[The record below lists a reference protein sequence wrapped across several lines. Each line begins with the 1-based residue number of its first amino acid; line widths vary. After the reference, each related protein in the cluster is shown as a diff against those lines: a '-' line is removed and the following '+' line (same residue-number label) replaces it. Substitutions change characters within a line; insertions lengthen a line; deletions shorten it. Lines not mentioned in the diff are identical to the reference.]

1 MPKKLDNPESLSLSD
16 IHKMSAE
23 EKDAWFGRE
32 RSKLVASAERILS
45 SPVIQD
51 RTRKQLAVAN
61 GDEAFERIL
70 IEMHHETGLT
80 VNELADMDA
89 IEFDRYV
96 AAAMRRRGV
105 EPDWVKVKAG
115 DIAGGRATRCRLAD
129 DSAHPGIR
137 RERKP
142 ASTQYDWYVRRNL
155 LSTYL
160 KPKTVDRYT

>member
-1 MPKKLDNPESLSLSD
+1 MPKKLDNPDSLSLSD
-16 IHKMSAE
+16 IRRMS
-23 EKDAWFGRE
+23 EKERDAWFNRE
-32 RSKLVASAERILS
+32 HPKLVASAERVLS
-45 SPVIQD
+45 SAFIRDRIQ
-51 RTRKQLAVAN
+51 KQLAVAD
-61 GDEAFERIL
+61 GDDAFERIL

-89 IEFDRYV
+89 SEFDRYV

-105 EPDWVKVKAG
+105 EPDWVRVKAG

-129 DSAHPGIR
+129 DDAHPGIR
-137 RERKP
+137 RELKP

-160 KPKTVDRYT
+160 KPKAVDRYS